1 MATRMHLSRRVIH
14 SVHVPKAKRDLLQ
27 QSIYLERDKAVLLD
41 QLAQTTLIP
50 KAVLLRKAVDALLEV
65 NGLLSKPRQRPMKR
79 PTTVQ

>member
-1 MATRMHLSRRVIH
+1 
-14 SVHVPKAKRDLLQ
+14 LLQ
-27 QSIYLERDKAVLLD
+27 QSIYLERDKAALLD

-65 NGLLSKPRQRPMKR
+65 NGLLPKPRPPRAMRR